1 MADRTWQDTPLGRR
15 VKAAVALSVAFAAG
29 SLALAP
35 STAQADTTGDHCA
48 YDIVSEELTCAD
60 SPEAALAANSD
71 GLQADSVL
79 VRLYNDTNY
88 GTANGTHT
96 LTAPGSYTCSAGY
109 SPVEFTITRMG
120 SFVNKAS
127 SAHTYRSCDVKLFDS
142 ADATGTSSTWIDNL
156 ANLNTAA
163 GGWANR
169 ASSYQVRSPPPPP
182 PRPRPPGRPGPLPF
196 GGKAKGG
203 AAKAAPPFRLGY
215 ELNRPGRSRCS

>member
-1 MADRTWQDTPLGRR
+1 MGKRNWKHLRTRAVL
-15 VKAAVALSVAFAAG
+15 AVAASFAAAAG
-29 SLALAP
+29 ALTLAP
-35 STAQADTTGDHCA
+35 VSAQAETTGDHCV

-71 GLQADSVL
+71 GIQADSVL

-109 SPVEFTITRMG
+109 SPIEFSITNMG

-127 SAHTYRSCDVKLFDS
+127 SAHTYRSCDVKLFDNES
-142 ADATGTSSTWIDNL
+142 ATGTSSTWIDNL

-169 ASSYQVRSPPPPP
+169 ASSFQVS
-182 PRPRPPGRPGPLPF
+182 
-196 GGKAKGG
+196 
-203 AAKAAPPFRLGY
+203 
-215 ELNRPGRSRCS
+215 